1 MTPGRNIVIYNNG
14 LIWCP
19 AAKTGSTTI
28 LHAMHAPSSHTHHA
42 HDHHATGSS
51 AAAALGSVRS
61 GGKVSV
67 VGAWSLTPAQKS
79 VLCSRPHLT
88 FTMTR
93 DPFDRLVSAYID
105 KVVLG
110 GSGCNKAK
118 EVMKKQH
125 PLTKYPTFSQFL
137 EALRDME
144 LESMDPHTYPFSY
157 RCGTGASSNYT
168 YDMIGRLAHF
178 DSDMQTLYNVL
189 ELGTYEP
196 YNNKD
201 LGNVSWG
208 MDERL
213 ELLKTF
219 SLRPDTLAMHGRERV
234 SYFYGDGPTG
244 LRKLVSDG
252 WWKEDVKQFG
262 EY

>member
-1 MTPGRNIVIYNNG
+1 MLLLLPLPLREAHTLRATFP
-14 LIWCP
+14 L
-19 AAKTGSTTI
+19 
-28 LHAMHAPSSHTHHA
+28 PS
-42 HDHHATGSS
+42 
-51 AAAALGSVRS
+51 
-61 GGKVSV
+61 
-67 VGAWSLTPAQKS
+67 PY
-79 VLCSRPHLT
+79 LCT
-88 FTMTR
+88 
-93 DPFDRLVSAYID
+93 
-105 KVVLG
+105 
-110 GSGCNKAK
+110 
-118 EVMKKQH
+118 
-125 PLTKYPTFSQFL
+125 
-137 EALRDME
+137 
-144 LESMDPHTYPFSY
+144 
-157 RCGTGASSNYT
+157 
-168 YDMIGRLAHF
+168 
-178 DSDMQTLYNVL
+178 QTLYNVL